1 MTLGSRGGLYTV
13 KHRREPTAS
22 RGHACSRAT
31 GADARRQWRIAADAA
46 AFAQDAARGSARGH
60 AAHRHEA
67 RLRARRVRHVHGADR
82 RQAGAELPP
91 PAGPARGPGDHD
103 DRRHGGR
110 VRSSSPP
117 GRLRGV
123 GRGAVRLLHARHP
136 AVRKIAARG
145 KSAPD
150 APGDPRGVGG
160 QPVPVH
166 RLHQNP
172 GGGRA
177 RGRPVAM
184 KLVGRPLPKV
194 DAATKVTGRAL
205 YADDIVLP
213 RTLHCKILR
222 SPHPHARILSIDTS
236 GARRIP
242 GVVAVITGTDLP
254 IKFGILPVTQDER
267 ALEHEKV
274 RYVGDPIAAVAAL
287 EEEIAA
293 AACDAIA
300 VEYEVLEPV
309 MTIDAAL
316 QKPKDEPIQD
326 YGGPNNVHKFVALE
340 FGDVDAGFGRAEVIR
355 EDVFFFQ
362 GNTHLPMEQH
372 SAIATY
378 VDGKVTLWSSTQ
390 VVHYVHRALS
400 KVLELPMH
408 RIRVIGAAHGGGFGG
423 KTDPF
428 AHEIIVCKLAML
440 TGRPVKCTLTREEVF
455 YAHRG
460 RHPVLMWVR
469 SGVTRDGR
477 ITAMHF
483 RSALDGGAYGSYG
496 VASTFYTGALQTV
509 TYDIPA
515 YRFEGCRVFTNKP
528 PCGPKRGHGTPQPRF
543 ALELHL
549 EKIALDI
556 GLDPVELKQRNFVKP
571 NTRTVNW
578 LRVTSCGL
586 DECTERVIKA
596 SRFHD
601 RKTRVGRGM
610 GFAIS
615 SYLSGAGTA
624 IYWNDMPHS
633 EVQIKVDRGGVTA
646 YCGAMDIGQGSDS
659 VLATIIAEELGLQPS
674 DIRLV
679 TADTDT
685 TPIDLGSY
693 SSRVTFMAGN
703 AALEA
708 ARKMRALLVEAVA
721 AKTGAEASAID
732 VSEAR
737 VGDCSFEE
745 ASVLAEA
752 RFGTLTTAGS
762 YTPPKIAGPYKG
774 SGVGPSPAYSYSAC
788 VVDLDADARTGLIH
802 VNKIWIAHDVGRAI
816 NPLLVEGQVEG
827 SVYMGLGEALME
839 EQVFRK
845 GLHKWPSM
853 LEYKSPTFLDMP
865 EVKTFIVET
874 DDPEGPYGAKEAGQ
888 GPLLPVPPAVSAA
901 VFDALGVWIDEVPVT
916 PEKVIEA
923 LRRKEKGEPPRY
935 GPPRF
940 PSS

>member
-1 MTLGSRGGLYTV
+1 MT
-13 KHRREPTAS
+13 
-22 RGHACSRAT
+22 
-31 GADARRQWRIAADAA
+31 
-46 AFAQDAARGSARGH
+46 
-60 AAHRHEA
+60 
-67 RLRARRVRHVHGADR
+67 
-82 RQAGAELPP
+82 ELN
-91 PAGPARGPGDHD
+91 
-103 DRRHGGR
+103 
-110 VRSSSPP
+110 V
-117 GRLRGV
+117 V
-123 GRGAVRLLHARHP
+123 GKR
-136 AVRKIAARG
+136 
-145 KSAPD
+145 
-150 APGDPRGVGG
+150 
-160 QPVPVH
+160 
-166 RLHQNP
+166 
-172 GGGRA
+172 
-177 RGRPVAM
+177 
-184 KLVGRPLPKV
+184 LPKV
-194 DAATKVTGRAL
+194 DGAMRVTGQAV
-205 YADDIVLP
+205 YADDMLP
-213 RTLHCKILR
+213 GRTLHCRILR
-222 SPHPHARILSIDTS
+222 SPHPHARIKSIDTS
-236 GARRIP
+236 AARRIP
-242 GVVAVITGTDLP
+242 GVHAVITGEDLP
-254 IKFGILPVTQDER
+254 VKFGILPVTQDER

-274 RYVGDPIAAVAAL
+274 RYVGDPIAAVAAT

-293 AACDAIA
+293 AACDAID

-309 MTIDAAL
+309 MSIDAAL
-316 QKPKDEPIQD
+316 ASPKDERIQE
-326 YGGPNNVHKFVALE
+326 YGGPNNIHKLVALE
-340 FGDVDAGFGRAEVIR
+340 FGDVDAGFAKADHIR

-390 VVHYVHRALS
+390 VVHYVHRALA
-400 KVLELPMH
+400 KVLELPMN

-428 AHEIIVCKLAML
+428 AHEIVVAKLAMI

-469 SGVTRDGR
+469 TGVTKDGG

-543 ALELHL
+543 AIELHL
-549 EKIALDI
+549 EKIARDL
-556 GLDPVELKQRNFVKP
+556 GLDPVEMKQRNFVQP

-586 DECTERVIKA
+586 DDCVKNVIHQSGYRNRER
-596 SRFHD
+596 RP
-601 RKTRVGRGM
+601 GRGM

-659 VLATIIAEELGLQPS
+659 VLAAIVAEELGLQPQ
-674 DIRLV
+674 DVRLV

-703 AALEA
+703 AAIEA
-708 ARKMRALLVEAVA
+708 ARKMRTMLVEAAA
-721 AKTGAEASAID
+721 AKMGVDPEG
-732 VSEAR
+732 
-737 VGDCSFEE
+737 VGVAGGRIGDFSFEE
-745 ASVLAEA
+745 ASILAEA
-752 RFGTLTTAGS
+752 RFGTLTSAGS

-788 VVDLDADARTGLIH
+788 VVDLHADARTGLVQI
-802 VNKIWIAHDVGRAI
+802 NKVWIAHDVGRAI

-839 EQVFRK
+839 EQTFRK

-865 EVKTFIVET
+865 EVETFIVET
-874 DDPEGPYGAKEAGQ
+874 NDPEGPYGAKEAGQ
-888 GPLLPVPPAVSAA
+888 GPLLPVIPAVSAA
-901 VFDALGVWIDEVPVT
+901 VFDALGIWIDEVPVT
-916 PEKVIEA
+916 PEKIVEA
-923 LRRKEKGEPPRY
+923 LRRKDKGEAPRY

-940 PSS
+940 PDIPFPPYIKVEPPPKDLNVAAPAAI

>member
-1 MTLGSRGGLYTV
+1 VTDRPLPAFSVIGKPLP
-13 KHRREPTAS
+13 K
-22 RGHACSRAT
+22 
-31 GADARRQWRIAADAA
+31 ADAA
-46 AFAQDAARGSARGH
+46 S
-60 AAHRHEA
+60 
-67 RLRARRVRHVHGADR
+67 
-82 RQAGAELPP
+82 
-91 PAGPARGPGDHD
+91 
-103 DRRHGGR
+103 
-110 VRSSSPP
+110 
-117 GRLRGV
+117 
-123 GRGAVRLLHARHP
+123 
-136 AVRKIAARG
+136 
-145 KSAPD
+145 
-150 APGDPRGVGG
+150 
-160 QPVPVH
+160 
-166 RLHQNP
+166 
-172 GGGRA
+172 
-177 RGRPVAM
+177 
-184 KLVGRPLPKV
+184 
-194 DAATKVTGRAL
+194 KVTGRAV
-205 YADDIVLP
+205 YADDMLLP
-213 RTLHCKILR
+213 RTLHCRILR
-222 SPHPHARILSIDTS
+222 SPHPHARVVSIDTS
-236 GARRIP
+236 AARRMP
-242 GVVAVITGTDLP
+242 GVLAVITGADLP

-274 RYVGDPIAAVAAL
+274 RYVGDPIAAVAAT

-293 AACDAIA
+293 AACDAIS
-300 VEYEVLEPV
+300 VEYEVFDPV
-309 MTIDAAL
+309 MSIEEAL
-316 QKPKDEPIQD
+316 VTPKDEPIQD
-326 YGGPNNVHKFVALE
+326 YGGPNNIHKLVALE
-340 FGDVDAGFGRAEVIR
+340 FGDVDAGFEKAAHIR

-372 SAIATY
+372 SAIATFI
-378 VDGKVTLWSSTQ
+378 DGKVTLWSSTQ

-400 KVLELPMH
+400 KVLELPMN

-469 SGVTRDGR
+469 TGVTRDGH

-483 RSALDGGAYGSYG
+483 RTALDGGAYGSYG

-549 EKIALDI
+549 EKIAHDLGI
-556 GLDPVELKQRNFVKP
+556 DPVDLKQRNFVKP
-571 NTRTVNW
+571 MTRTVNW

-586 DECTERVIKA
+586 DECTERVMNA
-596 SRFHD
+596 SGYKRRERRAGH
-601 RKTRVGRGM
+601 GM

-659 VLATIIAEELGLQPS
+659 VLAAIVAEELGLQPA

-703 AALEA
+703 AAIEA

-721 AKTGAEASAID
+721 AKLGCDIADVEVGGGRIGEFNFEQASI
-732 VSEAR
+732 
-737 VGDCSFEE
+737 
-745 ASVLAEA
+745 LAEA
-752 RFGTLTTAGS
+752 RFGTLTSAGS

-788 VVDLDADARTGLIH
+788 VVDVDADARTGLVHI
-802 VNKIWIAHDVGRAI
+802 NKVWIAHDVGRAI

-827 SVYMGLGEALME
+827 SVYMGIGEALME
-839 EQVFRK
+839 EQAFRK

-853 LEYKSPTFLDMP
+853 LEYKSPTFLDTP
-865 EVKTFIVET
+865 EIETFLVET
-874 DDPEGPYGAKEAGQ
+874 VDPEGPYGAKEAGQ
-888 GPLLPVPPAVSAA
+888 GPLLPVPPAICAA
-901 VFDALGVWIDEVPVT
+901 VHDALGVWIDEVPVT
-916 PEKVIEA
+916 PEKIVEA
-923 LRRKEKGEPPRY
+923 LRRKEKGEPARY
-935 GPPRF
+935 GPARF
-940 PSS
+940 PTIAYPSLIKVEPPNKELDRAAPAAI

>member
-1 MTLGSRGGLYTV
+1 VTEQKNGFSV
-13 KHRREPTAS
+13 
-22 RGHACSRAT
+22 
-31 GADARRQWRIAADAA
+31 I
-46 AFAQDAARGSARGH
+46 
-60 AAHRHEA
+60 
-67 RLRARRVRHVHGADR
+67 
-82 RQAGAELPP
+82 
-91 PAGPARGPGDHD
+91 
-103 DRRHGGR
+103 
-110 VRSSSPP
+110 
-117 GRLRGV
+117 
-123 GRGAVRLLHARHP
+123 
-136 AVRKIAARG
+136 G
-145 KSAPD
+145 K
-150 APGDPRGVGG
+150 
-160 QPVPVH
+160 
-166 RLHQNP
+166 
-172 GGGRA
+172 
-177 RGRPVAM
+177 
-184 KLVGRPLPKV
+184 PLPKP
-194 DAATKVTGRAL
+194 DAVSKVTGRAM
-205 YADDIVLP
+205 YADDMLPP
-213 RTLHCKILR
+213 RTLHCRILR

-236 GARRIP
+236 AARRIR
-242 GVVAVITGTDLP
+242 GVQAVITGADLP

-274 RYVGDPIAAVAAL
+274 RYVGDPIAAVAAV

-309 MTIDAAL
+309 MSIDEAL
-316 QKPKDEPIQD
+316 AETKDERIQD
-326 YGGPNNVHKFVALE
+326 YGGPNNIHKLVALE
-340 FGDVDAGFGRAEVIR
+340 FGDVEGGFARAEHTR

-372 SAIATY
+372 SAVATF
-378 VDGKVTLWSSTQ
+378 VDGRVTIWSSTQ

-400 KVLELPMH
+400 KVLELPMN

-460 RHPVLMWVR
+460 RHPVLMWVKT
-469 SGVTRDGR
+469 GVTKDGR

-549 EKIALDI
+549 EKIAHDI
-556 GLDPVELKQRNFVKP
+556 GLDPVDLKQRNFVKP
-571 NTRTVNW
+571 MTRTVNW

-586 DECTERVIKA
+586 DECTERVLNA
-596 SRFHD
+596 SGFRH
-601 RKTRVGRGM
+601 RARQSGHGM

-659 VLATIIAEELGLQPS
+659 VLAAIVAEELGIQAG

-703 AALEA
+703 AAIEA
-708 ARKMRALLVEAVA
+708 ARKMRGMLAQAVA
-721 AKTGAEASAID
+721 AKQGCAAETVVVGAG
-732 VSEAR
+732 R
-737 VGDCSFEE
+737 VGDFSFEE
-745 ASVLAEA
+745 ASTFAEA
-752 RFGTLTTAGS
+752 LFGTLTSSGS
-762 YTPPKIAGPYKG
+762 YKPPKIAGPYKG

-788 VVDLDADARTGLIH
+788 VVDLDADARTGL
-802 VNKIWIAHDVGRAI
+802 VQVKKIWIAHDVGRAI

-839 EQVFRK
+839 EQVFRN
-845 GLHKWPSM
+845 GVHKWPSM
-853 LEYKSPTFLDMP
+853 LEYKSLTFLDMP
-865 EVKTFIVET
+865 EVETFIVET
-874 DDPEGPYGAKEAGQ
+874 IDPEGPYGAKEAGQ
-888 GPLLPVPPAVSAA
+888 GPLLPVIPAVSSA
-901 VFDALGVWIDEVPVT
+901 VHDALGVWIDEIPVT
-916 PEKVIEA
+916 PEKIIEA
-923 LRRKEKGEPPRY
+923 LRRKEKGEPARF
-935 GPPRF
+935 GPSKFPTIPYPACIKVEPPPKDAA
-940 PSS
+940 PSSI

>member
-1 MTLGSRGGLYTV
+1 VNKNNSFSV
-13 KHRREPTAS
+13 
-22 RGHACSRAT
+22 
-31 GADARRQWRIAADAA
+31 I
-46 AFAQDAARGSARGH
+46 
-60 AAHRHEA
+60 
-67 RLRARRVRHVHGADR
+67 
-82 RQAGAELPP
+82 
-91 PAGPARGPGDHD
+91 
-103 DRRHGGR
+103 
-110 VRSSSPP
+110 
-117 GRLRGV
+117 
-123 GRGAVRLLHARHP
+123 
-136 AVRKIAARG
+136 G
-145 KSAPD
+145 K
-150 APGDPRGVGG
+150 
-160 QPVPVH
+160 
-166 RLHQNP
+166 
-172 GGGRA
+172 
-177 RGRPVAM
+177 
-184 KLVGRPLPKV
+184 PLPKV
-194 DAATKVTGRAL
+194 DAVSRVTGQAI
-205 YADDIVLP
+205 YADDILLP
-213 RTLHCKILR
+213 RTLHCRILR
-222 SPHPHARILSIDTS
+222 SPHPHARIISIDTS
-236 GARRIP
+236 AAKRMP
-242 GVVAVITGTDLP
+242 GVHAVITGADLP
-254 IKFGILPVTQDER
+254 VKFGILPVTQDER

-274 RYVGDPIAAVAAL
+274 RYVGDPIAAVAAT
-287 EEEIAA
+287 EEEVAA
-293 AACDAIA
+293 GACDAIS
-300 VEYEVLEPV
+300 VEYEVLDPV
-309 MTIDAAL
+309 MSIDAAL
-316 QKPKDEPIQD
+316 AGPKDERIQD
-326 YGGPNNVHKFVALE
+326 YGGPNNIHKLVALE
-340 FGDVDAGFGRAEVIR
+340 FGEVDGGFGRADHVR

-372 SAIATY
+372 SAVATY

-390 VVHYVHRALS
+390 VVHYVHRALA
-400 KVLELPMH
+400 KVLELPMN

-428 AHEIIVCKLAML
+428 AHEIVVAKLAMI

-469 SGVTRDGR
+469 TGVTRDGR

-483 RSALDGGAYGSYG
+483 KTALDGGAYGSYG

-543 ALELHL
+543 AIELHL
-549 EKIALDI
+549 EKIAHDL
-556 GLDPVELKQRNFVKP
+556 GLDPVEMKRRNFVKP
-571 NTRTVNW
+571 MTRTVNW

-586 DECTERVIKA
+586 EECTARVMQA
-596 SRFHD
+596 SRYAERD
-601 RKTRVGRGM
+601 RRPGRGM

-659 VLATIIAEELGLQPS
+659 VLAAVVAEELGLQPK
-674 DIRLV
+674 DVRLV

-721 AKTGAEASAID
+721 AKMAVATDSVVVAGGRI
-732 VSEAR
+732 
-737 VGDCSFEE
+737 GDFTFEDG
-745 ASVLAEA
+745 SILAEA

-788 VVDLDADARTGLIH
+788 VVDLDADARTGLLHI
-802 VNKIWIAHDVGRAI
+802 NKVWIAHDVGRAI

-839 EQVFRK
+839 EQAFRK

-865 EVKTFIVET
+865 DVETFIVET
-874 DDPEGPYGAKEAGQ
+874 VDPEGPYGAKEAGQ
-888 GPLLPVPPAVSAA
+888 GPLLPVIPAVSAA

-916 PEKVIEA
+916 PEKIVEA
-923 LRRKEKGEPPRY
+923 LRRKEKGEPARY
-935 GPPRF
+935 GPPGF
-940 PSS
+940 PDIPYPPTIKVEPPPKEFDLAAPASI

>member
-1 MTLGSRGGLYTV
+1 M
-13 KHRREPTAS
+13 
-22 RGHACSRAT
+22 
-31 GADARRQWRIAADAA
+31 RI
-46 AFAQDAARGSARGH
+46 
-60 AAHRHEA
+60 
-67 RLRARRVRHVHGADR
+67 
-82 RQAGAELPP
+82 
-91 PAGPARGPGDHD
+91 
-103 DRRHGGR
+103 
-110 VRSSSPP
+110 
-117 GRLRGV
+117 V
-123 GRGAVRLLHARHP
+123 G
-136 AVRKIAARG
+136 
-145 KSAPD
+145 
-150 APGDPRGVGG
+150 
-160 QPVPVH
+160 Q
-166 RLHQNP
+166 
-172 GGGRA
+172 
-177 RGRPVAM
+177 
-184 KLVGRPLPKV
+184 PLPKV
-194 DAATKVTGRAL
+194 DAATKVTGRAV
-205 YADDIVLP
+205 YADDMLP
-213 RTLHCKILR
+213 ARTAHCKILR
-222 SPHPHARILSIDTS
+222 SPHPHARILAVDTS
-236 GARRIP
+236 AARRIP
-242 GVVAVITGTDLP
+242 GVLAVITGEDLP

-274 RYVGDPIAAVAAL
+274 RYVGDPIAAVAAT

-293 AACDAIA
+293 AACDAIR
-300 VEYEVLEPV
+300 VEYDVLEPV
-309 MTIDAAL
+309 MSINAAL
-316 QKPKDEPIQD
+316 EPAKDERIQD
-326 YGGPNNVHKFVALE
+326 YGGPNNIHKFVALE
-340 FGDVDAGFGRAEVIR
+340 FGDVDGGFARASHVR

-372 SAIATY
+372 SAVATY
-378 VDGKVTLWSSTQ
+378 VDRKVTLWSSTQ
-390 VVHYVHRALS
+390 VVHYVHRALA

-428 AHEIIVCKLAML
+428 AHEIIVAKLAMI

-469 SGVTRDGR
+469 TGVTDDGR

-543 ALELHL
+543 AIELHL
-549 EKIALDI
+549 EKIAHDL
-556 GLDPVELKQRNFVKP
+556 GLDPVELKRRNFVQP
-571 NTRTVNW
+571 FTNTVNW

-586 DECTERVIKA
+586 KECSEKVIAA
-596 SRFHD
+596 SRFRERQRTPGH
-601 RKTRVGRGM
+601 GM

-633 EVQIKVDRGGVTA
+633 EVQIKVDRGGVTVF
-646 YCGAMDIGQGSDS
+646 CGAMDIGQGSDS
-659 VLATIIAEELGLQPS
+659 VLATIVAEELGLQPS

-708 ARKMRALLVEAVA
+708 ARKMRAMLVEAV
-721 AKTGAEASAID
+721 EAGGHSYED
-732 VSEAR
+732 VT
-737 VGDCSFEE
+737 FEQ

-752 RFGTLTTAGS
+752 RFGALTSAGS
-762 YTPPKIAGPYKG
+762 YTPPKLSGPYKG

-788 VVDLDADARTGLIH
+788 VVDLDADPRTGLIR
-802 VNKIWIAHDVGRAI
+802 VNKVWIAHDVGRAI

-839 EQVFRK
+839 EQTFRK

-865 EVKTFIVET
+865 EVETFIVET
-874 DDPEGPYGAKEAGQ
+874 VDPEGPYGAKEAGQ
-888 GPLLPVPPAVSAA
+888 GPLLPVPPAVCSA
-901 VFDALGVWIDEVPVT
+901 VYDALGVWIDEIPVT
-916 PEKVIEA
+916 PEKVLEA
-923 LRRKEKGEPPRY
+923 LRRKEKGELPRY
-935 GPPRF
+935 GPPVF
-940 PSS
+940 PAIPYPPAIKVQPPPKNAATPAP

>member
-1 MTLGSRGGLYTV
+1 MKV
-13 KHRREPTAS
+13 
-22 RGHACSRAT
+22 
-31 GADARRQWRIAADAA
+31 
-46 AFAQDAARGSARGH
+46 
-60 AAHRHEA
+60 
-67 RLRARRVRHVHGADR
+67 
-82 RQAGAELPP
+82 
-91 PAGPARGPGDHD
+91 
-103 DRRHGGR
+103 
-110 VRSSSPP
+110 
-117 GRLRGV
+117 V
-123 GRGAVRLLHARHP
+123 G
-136 AVRKIAARG
+136 K
-145 KSAPD
+145 
-150 APGDPRGVGG
+150 
-160 QPVPVH
+160 
-166 RLHQNP
+166 
-172 GGGRA
+172 
-177 RGRPVAM
+177 
-184 KLVGRPLPKV
+184 PLAKV
-194 DAATKVTGRAL
+194 DAAAKVTGRAI
-205 YADDIVLP
+205 YADDMLP
-213 RTLHCKILR
+213 ARTLHCRILR
-222 SPHPHARILSIDTS
+222 SPHPHARIVSIDTS
-236 GARRIP
+236 AARRIP
-242 GVVAVITGTDLP
+242 GVVAVITGSDLP
-254 IKFGILPVTQDER
+254 VKFGILPVTQDER

-274 RYVGDPIAAVAAL
+274 RYVGDPIAAVAAT

-309 MTIDAAL
+309 MSIEAAL
-316 QKPKDEPIQD
+316 AIPKDERIQD
-326 YGGPNNVHKFVALE
+326 YGGPNNIHKFVSLE
-340 FGDVDAGFGRAEVIR
+340 FGDVDGGFARADNVR

-372 SAIATY
+372 SAVATY
-378 VDGKVTLWSSTQ
+378 IDGRVTLWSSTQ
-390 VVHYVHRALS
+390 VVHYVHRALA
-400 KVLELPMH
+400 KVLELPMN

-428 AHEIIVCKLAML
+428 AHEIIVAKLAML

-460 RHPVLMWVR
+460 RHPVLMWIKT
-469 SGVTRDGR
+469 GVTADGR
-477 ITAMHF
+477 ISAMHF

-549 EKIALDI
+549 EKLAHDL
-556 GLDPVELKQRNFVKP
+556 GLDPVELKRRNFVKP

-586 DECTERVIKA
+586 EECTDRVIKA
-596 SRFHD
+596 SAFHQRKRFF
-601 RKTRVGRGM
+601 GRGM

-646 YCGAMDIGQGSDS
+646 FCGAMDIGQGSDS
-659 VLATIIAEELGLQPS
+659 VLATIVAEELGLQPA

-708 ARKMRALLVEAVA
+708 ARKMRALLVDAVA

-865 EVKTFIVET
+865 EVETFIVET
-874 DDPEGPYGAKEAGQ
+874 NDPEGPYGAKEAGQ
-888 GPLLPVPPAVSAA
+888 GPLLPVPPALCSA
-901 VFDALGVWIDEVPVT
+901 VYDALGVWIDEIPVS
-916 PEKVIEA
+916 PEKVTEA

-940 PSS
+940 PSIPYPEAIKVQPPPKDFDAAAATI

>member
-1 MTLGSRGGLYTV
+1 MTANGFSV
-13 KHRREPTAS
+13 
-22 RGHACSRAT
+22 
-31 GADARRQWRIAADAA
+31 I
-46 AFAQDAARGSARGH
+46 
-60 AAHRHEA
+60 
-67 RLRARRVRHVHGADR
+67 
-82 RQAGAELPP
+82 
-91 PAGPARGPGDHD
+91 
-103 DRRHGGR
+103 
-110 VRSSSPP
+110 
-117 GRLRGV
+117 
-123 GRGAVRLLHARHP
+123 
-136 AVRKIAARG
+136 G
-145 KSAPD
+145 K
-150 APGDPRGVGG
+150 
-160 QPVPVH
+160 
-166 RLHQNP
+166 
-172 GGGRA
+172 
-177 RGRPVAM
+177 
-184 KLVGRPLPKV
+184 PLPKP
-194 DAATKVTGRAL
+194 DAVSKVTGRAI
-205 YADDIVLP
+205 YADDMLP
-213 RTLHCKILR
+213 ARTLHCRILR

-236 GARRIP
+236 AARRMP
-242 GVVAVITGTDLP
+242 GVQAVITGADLP

-274 RYVGDPIAAVAAL
+274 RYVGDPIAAVAAID
-287 EEEIAA
+287 EEIAA
-293 AACDAIA
+293 AACDAIS

-309 MTIDAAL
+309 MSIDEAL
-316 QKPKDEPIQD
+316 AEPKDERIQD
-326 YGGPNNVHKFVALE
+326 YGGPNNIHKLVALE
-340 FGDVDAGFGRAEVIR
+340 FGDVDEGFARAEHIR

-372 SAIATY
+372 SAIATF
-378 VDGKVTLWSSTQ
+378 VDGRVTLWSSTQ

-400 KVLELPMH
+400 KVLELPMN
-408 RIRVIGAAHGGGFGG
+408 RIRVVGAAHGGGFGG

-469 SGVTRDGR
+469 TGVTKDGR

-483 RSALDGGAYGSYG
+483 RTALDGGAYGSYG

-549 EKIALDI
+549 EKIAHDI
-556 GLDPVELKQRNFVKP
+556 GIDSVDLKQRNFVKP
-571 NTRTVNW
+571 MTRTVNW

-586 DECTERVIKA
+586 EKCTEQVMTA
-596 SRFHD
+596 SGYRN
-601 RKTRVGRGM
+601 RKKQRGRGM

-615 SYLSGAGTA
+615 SYMSGAGTA

-659 VLATIIAEELGLQPS
+659 VLAAVVAEELGIQAA
-674 DIRLV
+674 DVRLV

-693 SSRVTFMAGN
+693 SSRVTFMVGN
-703 AALEA
+703 AAIQA
-708 ARKMRALLVEAVA
+708 ARKMREKLVEAVA
-721 AKTGAEASAID
+721 AKMGCAADAVAVGEG
-732 VSEAR
+732 R
-737 VGDCSFEE
+737 VGDFSFED
-745 ASVLAEA
+745 ASILAEA
-752 RFGTLTTAGS
+752 RFGTLTSAGS

-774 SGVGPSPAYSYSAC
+774 SGVGPSPAYSYTAC
-788 VVDLDADARTGLIH
+788 AVDLDADPRSGIVH
-802 VNKIWIAHDVGRAI
+802 VNKVWIAHDVGRAI

-839 EQVFRK
+839 EQAFRK

-865 EVKTFIVET
+865 EVETFIVET
-874 DDPEGPYGAKEAGQ
+874 IDPEGPYGAKEAGQ
-888 GPLLPVPPAVSAA
+888 GPLLPVIPAVSSA

-916 PEKVIEA
+916 PEKIVEA
-923 LRRKEKGEPPRY
+923 LRRKEKGEPPRF
-935 GPPRF
+935 GPVRF
-940 PSS
+940 PAIPYPACIKVEPPPKTLEVGSASAASI

>member
-1 MTLGSRGGLYTV
+1 MKV
-13 KHRREPTAS
+13 
-22 RGHACSRAT
+22 
-31 GADARRQWRIAADAA
+31 
-46 AFAQDAARGSARGH
+46 
-60 AAHRHEA
+60 
-67 RLRARRVRHVHGADR
+67 
-82 RQAGAELPP
+82 
-91 PAGPARGPGDHD
+91 
-103 DRRHGGR
+103 
-110 VRSSSPP
+110 
-117 GRLRGV
+117 V
-123 GRGAVRLLHARHP
+123 G
-136 AVRKIAARG
+136 K
-145 KSAPD
+145 
-150 APGDPRGVGG
+150 
-160 QPVPVH
+160 
-166 RLHQNP
+166 
-172 GGGRA
+172 
-177 RGRPVAM
+177 
-184 KLVGRPLPKV
+184 PLPKV
-194 DAATKVTGRAL
+194 DAVSKVTGRAV
-205 YADDIVLP
+205 YADDMLPP
-213 RTLHCKILR
+213 RTLHCRILR
-222 SPHPHARILSIDTS
+222 SPHPHARIVSIDTS
-236 GARRIP
+236 AARRIP
-242 GVVAVITGTDLP
+242 GVLAVITGADLP

-274 RYVGDPIAAVAAL
+274 RYVGDPIAAVAAT

-293 AACDAIA
+293 AACDAIS

-309 MTIDAAL
+309 MSIDAAL
-316 QKPKDEPIQD
+316 QPAKDERIQD
-326 YGGPNNVHKFVALE
+326 YGGPNNIHKLVALE
-340 FGDVDAGFGRAEVIR
+340 FGDVDAGFRRAKTTR

-372 SAIATY
+372 SAVATY

-390 VVHYVHRALS
+390 VVHYVHRALA
-400 KVLELPMH
+400 KVLELPMN

-428 AHEIIVCKLAML
+428 AHEIIVSKLAML

-469 SGVTRDGR
+469 TGVDGEGR

-549 EKIALDI
+549 EKIAQDI
-556 GLDPVELKQRNFVKP
+556 GIDPVELKRRNFVRP

-578 LRVTSCGL
+578 LRITSCGL
-586 DECTERVIKA
+586 DECTRKVIEA

-601 RKTRVGRGM
+601 RKRRPGHGM
-610 GFAIS
+610 GFAVS
-615 SYLSGAGTA
+615 TYLSGAGTA

-633 EVQIKVDRGGVTA
+633 EVQLKVDRGGVTA
-646 YCGAMDIGQGSDS
+646 FCGAMDIGQGSDS
-659 VLATIIAEELGLQPS
+659 VLATIVAEELGLQPS
-674 DIRLV
+674 DVRLV

-708 ARKMRALLVEAVA
+708 ARKMRALLAEAVEAGGR
-721 AKTGAEASAID
+721 KYED
-732 VSEAR
+732 VT
-737 VGDCSFEE
+737 FEE
-745 ASVLAEA
+745 AAVLAET
-752 RFGTLTTAGS
+752 RFGTLTSAGS
-762 YTPPKIAGPYKG
+762 YTPPRIAGPYKG

-788 VVDLDADARTGLIH
+788 VVDLDAEARTGLIT
-802 VNKIWIAHDVGRAI
+802 VNRIWIAHDVGRAI

-839 EQVFRK
+839 EQTFRK

-865 EVKTFIVET
+865 EVETFIVET
-874 DDPEGPYGAKEAGQ
+874 VDPEGPYGAKEAGQ
-888 GPLLPVPPAVSAA
+888 GPLLPVPPAVCSA
-901 VFDALGVWIDEVPVT
+901 VHDALGVWIDEIPVT
-916 PEKVIEA
+916 PEKLIEA
-923 LRRKEKGEPPRY
+923 LRRKEKGEPARY

-940 PSS
+940 PAIPYPTAIKVEPPPNNLDGRPAHQEGTC

>member
-1 MTLGSRGGLYTV
+1 M
-13 KHRREPTAS
+13 
-22 RGHACSRAT
+22 
-31 GADARRQWRIAADAA
+31 
-46 AFAQDAARGSARGH
+46 
-60 AAHRHEA
+60 
-67 RLRARRVRHVHGADR
+67 RV
-82 RQAGAELPP
+82 
-91 PAGPARGPGDHD
+91 
-103 DRRHGGR
+103 
-110 VRSSSPP
+110 
-117 GRLRGV
+117 
-123 GRGAVRLLHARHP
+123 
-136 AVRKIAARG
+136 IG
-145 KSAPD
+145 K
-150 APGDPRGVGG
+150 
-160 QPVPVH
+160 
-166 RLHQNP
+166 
-172 GGGRA
+172 
-177 RGRPVAM
+177 
-184 KLVGRPLPKV
+184 PLPKV
-194 DAATKVTGRAL
+194 DAAAKVTGRAL
-205 YADDIVLP
+205 YADDIALP

-236 GARRIP
+236 AAKRMP
-242 GVVAVITGTDLP
+242 GLLSVITGLDLP
-254 IKFGILPVTQDER
+254 VKFGILPVTQDER

-274 RYVGDPIAAVAAL
+274 RYVGDPIAAVAAT

-300 VEYEVLEPV
+300 VEYEVLEPI
-309 MTIDAAL
+309 MSIEAAL
-316 QKPKDEPIQD
+316 QTPKDERIQE
-326 YGGPNNVHKFVALE
+326 YGGPNNVHKLVALE
-340 FGDVDAGFGRAEVIR
+340 FGDVDGGFARADHIR

-372 SAIATY
+372 SAVATY

-390 VVHYVHRALS
+390 VVHYVHRALA

-469 SGVTRDGR
+469 TGVTKDGR

-549 EKIALDI
+549 EKIAHDI
-556 GLDPVELKQRNFVKP
+556 GLDPVELKRRNFVQP

-586 DECTERVIKA
+586 EECTDRVIDA

-601 RKTRVGRGM
+601 RERRPGHGM

-646 YCGAMDIGQGSDS
+646 YCGAMEIGQGSDS
-659 VLATIIAEELGLQPS
+659 VLATIVAEELGLQPS

-708 ARKMRALLVEAVA
+708 ARKMRALLVEAV
-721 AKTGAEASAID
+721 EASGRGFDD
-732 VSEAR
+732 VT
-737 VGDCSFEE
+737 FEE

-788 VVDLDADARTGLIH
+788 VVDVDADARTGLIR
-802 VNKIWIAHDVGRAI
+802 VNKVWIAHDVGRAI

-839 EQVFRK
+839 EQAFRK

-853 LEYKSPTFLDMP
+853 LEYKSPTFLDMA
-865 EVKTFIVET
+865 EVETFIVET
-874 DDPEGPYGAKEAGQ
+874 IDPEGPYGTNEC
-888 GPLLPVPPAVSAA
+888 V
-901 VFDALGVWIDEVPVT
+901 
-916 PEKVIEA
+916 
-923 LRRKEKGEPPRY
+923 KGT
-935 GPPRF
+935 
-940 PSS
+940 

>member
-1 MTLGSRGGLYTV
+1 MTANNGFSV
-13 KHRREPTAS
+13 
-22 RGHACSRAT
+22 
-31 GADARRQWRIAADAA
+31 I
-46 AFAQDAARGSARGH
+46 
-60 AAHRHEA
+60 
-67 RLRARRVRHVHGADR
+67 
-82 RQAGAELPP
+82 
-91 PAGPARGPGDHD
+91 
-103 DRRHGGR
+103 
-110 VRSSSPP
+110 
-117 GRLRGV
+117 
-123 GRGAVRLLHARHP
+123 
-136 AVRKIAARG
+136 G
-145 KSAPD
+145 KPFPKPD
-150 APGDPRGVGG
+150 AVS
-160 QPVPVH
+160 
-166 RLHQNP
+166 
-172 GGGRA
+172 
-177 RGRPVAM
+177 
-184 KLVGRPLPKV
+184 
-194 DAATKVTGRAL
+194 KVTGRAV
-205 YADDIVLP
+205 YADDMLP
-213 RTLHCKILR
+213 ARTLHCRILR

-236 GARRIP
+236 AARRMP
-242 GVVAVITGTDLP
+242 GVLAVITGADLP

-274 RYVGDPIAAVAAL
+274 RYVGDPIAAVAAVD
-287 EEEIAA
+287 EEIAA
-293 AACDAIA
+293 AACDAIS

-309 MTIDAAL
+309 MSIDEAL
-316 QKPKDEPIQD
+316 AESKDERIQD
-326 YGGPNNVHKFVALE
+326 YGGPNNIHKLVALE
-340 FGDVDAGFGRAEVIR
+340 FGDVDAGFAKADHIR

-372 SAIATY
+372 SAIATF
-378 VDGKVTLWSSTQ
+378 VDGRVTLWSSTQ
-390 VVHYVHRALS
+390 VVHYVHRALA
-400 KVLELPMH
+400 KVLELPMN

-469 SGVTRDGR
+469 TGVKKDGR

-483 RSALDGGAYGSYG
+483 KTALDGGAYGSYG

-549 EKIALDI
+549 EKIAHDI
-556 GLDPVELKQRNFVKP
+556 GIDPVDLKQSNFVKP
-571 NTRTVNW
+571 MTRTVNW

-586 DECTERVIKA
+586 DECTERVMAA
-596 SRFHD
+596 SGYRAR
-601 RKTRVGRGM
+601 RKRPGRGM

-615 SYLSGAGTA
+615 SYMSGAGTA

-659 VLATIIAEELGLQPS
+659 VLAAIVAEELGLQPR
-674 DIRLV
+674 DVRLV

-703 AALEA
+703 AALQA
-708 ARKMRALLVEAVA
+708 ARKMRDMLVEAVA
-721 AKTGAEASAID
+721 AKMGRETDAVTVAAGRI
-732 VSEAR
+732 
-737 VGDCSFEE
+737 GDFTFEE

-752 RFGTLTTAGS
+752 RFGTLTSAGS

-788 VVDLDADARTGLIH
+788 VVDLDADPRTGIVHL
-802 VNKIWIAHDVGRAI
+802 NKVWIAHDVGRAI

-839 EQVFRK
+839 EQAFRK

-853 LEYKSPTFLDMP
+853 LEYKSPTFMDMP
-865 EVKTFIVET
+865 EVETFIVET
-874 DDPEGPYGAKEAGQ
+874 IDPEGPSGAKEAGQ
-888 GPLLPVPPAVSAA
+888 GPLLPVIPAVSSA
-901 VFDALGVWIDEVPVT
+901 VFDALGVWIDEIPVT
-916 PEKVIEA
+916 PEKIVEA
-923 LRRKEKGEPPRY
+923 LRRKEKGES
-935 GPPRF
+935 PRF
-940 PSS
+940 GPVRFPAIPYPTCIKVEPPPKELVDR

>member
-1 MTLGSRGGLYTV
+1 
-13 KHRREPTAS
+13 
-22 RGHACSRAT
+22 
-31 GADARRQWRIAADAA
+31 
-46 AFAQDAARGSARGH
+46 
-60 AAHRHEA
+60 
-67 RLRARRVRHVHGADR
+67 
-82 RQAGAELPP
+82 
-91 PAGPARGPGDHD
+91 
-103 DRRHGGR
+103 
-110 VRSSSPP
+110 
-117 GRLRGV
+117 
-123 GRGAVRLLHARHP
+123 
-136 AVRKIAARG
+136 
-145 KSAPD
+145 
-150 APGDPRGVGG
+150 
-160 QPVPVH
+160 
-166 RLHQNP
+166 
-172 GGGRA
+172 
-177 RGRPVAM
+177 M

-242 GVVAVITGTDLP
+242 GVVAVITGADLP

-267 ALEHEKV
+267 ALEHEKA

-428 AHEIIVCKLAML
+428 AHEIIVCKLAMM

-460 RHPVLMWVR
+460 RHPVLMWIR
-469 SGVTRDGR
+469 TGVTHDGR

-496 VASTFYTGALQTV
+496 VASTFYTGALQPV

-549 EKIALDI
+549 EKIAHDI

-659 VLATIIAEELGLQPS
+659 VLATIIAEELGLQPA

-708 ARKMRALLVEAVA
+708 ARKMRAMLVEAVQ
-721 AKTGAEASAID
+721 ASGRGID
-732 VSEAR
+732 DVT
-737 VGDCSFEE
+737 FEQ

-752 RFGTLTTAGS
+752 RFGTLASAGS

-788 VVDLDADARTGLIH
+788 VVDLDADPRTGLIH
-802 VNKIWIAHDVGRAI
+802 VNKVWIAHDVGRAI

-839 EQVFRK
+839 EQTFRK

-853 LEYKSPTFLDMP
+853 LEYKSPTFLDVP
-865 EVKTFIVET
+865 EIETFIVET
-874 DDPEGPYGAKEAGQ
+874 IDPEGPYGAKEAGQ
-888 GPLLPVPPAVSAA
+888 GPLLPVPPALCSA
-901 VFDALGVWIDEVPVT
+901 VFDALGVWIDEIPVT
-916 PEKVIEA
+916 PEKVLEA
-923 LRRKEKGEPPRY
+923 LRRKEKGEPARY
-935 GPPRF
+935 GPPLF
-940 PSS
+940 PPIPYPPVIKVDPPNGEARAATAAI

>member
-1 MTLGSRGGLYTV
+1 MNDPPHPAASPPTSPRGGEV
-13 KHRREPTAS
+13 S
-22 RGHACSRAT
+22 
-31 GADARRQWRIAADAA
+31 
-46 AFAQDAARGSARGH
+46 
-60 AAHRHEA
+60 
-67 RLRARRVRHVHGADR
+67 LRV
-82 RQAGAELPP
+82 
-91 PAGPARGPGDHD
+91 
-103 DRRHGGR
+103 
-110 VRSSSPP
+110 
-117 GRLRGV
+117 V
-123 GRGAVRLLHARHP
+123 G
-136 AVRKIAARG
+136 K
-145 KSAPD
+145 
-150 APGDPRGVGG
+150 
-160 QPVPVH
+160 
-166 RLHQNP
+166 
-172 GGGRA
+172 
-177 RGRPVAM
+177 
-184 KLVGRPLPKV
+184 PLPKV
-194 DAATKVTGRAL
+194 DAAAKVTGRAV
-205 YADDIVLP
+205 YADDMLLP

-236 GARRIP
+236 AARRIP
-242 GVVAVITGTDLP
+242 GVQAVITGADLP
-254 IKFGILPVTQDER
+254 VKFGILPVTQDER

-274 RYVGDPIAAVAAL
+274 RYVGDPIAAVAAT

-293 AACDAIA
+293 AACDAIVVA
-300 VEYEVLEPV
+300 YEGLEPV
-309 MTIDAAL
+309 MSIEAAL
-316 QKPKDEPIQD
+316 SAPKDERIQD
-326 YGGPNNVHKFVALE
+326 YGGPNNIHKLVALE
-340 FGDVDAGFGRAEVIR
+340 FGDVDGGLARADHIR

-390 VVHYVHRALS
+390 VVHYVHRALA
-400 KVLELPMH
+400 KVLELPMN

-428 AHEIIVCKLAML
+428 AHEIIVSKLAML
-440 TGRPVKCTLTREEVF
+440 TGRPVKCTLSREEVF

-469 SGVTRDGR
+469 TGVTSDGR

-549 EKIALDI
+549 EKIAHDL
-556 GLDPVELKQRNFVKP
+556 GLDPVELKRRNFVKP

-586 DECTERVIKA
+586 VQCTDAVINA

-601 RKTRVGRGM
+601 RGKRPGHGM

-659 VLATIIAEELGLQPS
+659 VLATIVAEELGLQPA
-674 DIRLV
+674 DVRLV

-708 ARKMRALLVEAVA
+708 ARKMRTMLAGAVA
-721 AKTGAEASAID
+721 AKAGGDASE
-732 VSEAR
+732 VEF
-737 VGDCSFEE
+737 GDGRIGGFSFEE
-745 ASVLAEA
+745 ACVLAES
-752 RFGTLTTAGS
+752 RYGTLTSAGS
-762 YTPPKIAGPYKG
+762 YTPPRIAGPYKG

-788 VVDLDADARTGLIH
+788 VVDLDVDTRTGLIH
-802 VNKIWIAHDVGRAI
+802 VNRVWIAHDVGRAI

-839 EQVFRK
+839 EQTFRK

-865 EVKTFIVET
+865 EVETFIVET
-874 DDPEGPYGAKEAGQ
+874 IDAEGPYGAKEAGQ
-888 GPLLPVPPAVSAA
+888 GPLLPVPPAVCSA
-901 VFDALGVWIDEVPVT
+901 VHDAIGVWIDEIPVT

-923 LRRKEKGEPPRY
+923 LRRREKGEPPRY
-935 GPPRF
+935 GPPHF
-940 PSS
+940 PSIPYPPTIKVEPPEKDASTAAI

>member
-1 MTLGSRGGLYTV
+1 MSGSNNFEV
-13 KHRREPTAS
+13 
-22 RGHACSRAT
+22 
-31 GADARRQWRIAADAA
+31 I
-46 AFAQDAARGSARGH
+46 
-60 AAHRHEA
+60 
-67 RLRARRVRHVHGADR
+67 
-82 RQAGAELPP
+82 
-91 PAGPARGPGDHD
+91 
-103 DRRHGGR
+103 
-110 VRSSSPP
+110 
-117 GRLRGV
+117 
-123 GRGAVRLLHARHP
+123 
-136 AVRKIAARG
+136 G
-145 KSAPD
+145 K
-150 APGDPRGVGG
+150 
-160 QPVPVH
+160 
-166 RLHQNP
+166 
-172 GGGRA
+172 
-177 RGRPVAM
+177 
-184 KLVGRPLPKV
+184 PLPGV
-194 DAATKVTGRAL
+194 NAVAKVTGRAV
-205 YADDIVLP
+205 YADDMLLP
-213 RTLHCKILR
+213 RTLHCRILR

-236 GARRIP
+236 AARRMP
-242 GVVAVITGTDLP
+242 GVQAVVTGADLP

-274 RYVGDPIAAVAAL
+274 RYVGDPIAAVAATD
-287 EEEIAA
+287 EEVAA
-293 AACDAIA
+293 AACDAIS
-300 VEYEVLEPV
+300 VEYDVLEPV
-309 MTIDAAL
+309 MSIEDAL
-316 QKPKDEPIQD
+316 VTPKDERIQD
-326 YGGPNNVHKFVALE
+326 YGGPDNIHKLVALE
-340 FGDVDAGFGRAEVIR
+340 FGDVDGGFARADHIR
-355 EDVFFFQ
+355 EDTFFFQ

-372 SAIATY
+372 SAIATF

-400 KVLELPMH
+400 KVLELPMSK
-408 RIRVIGAAHGGGFGG
+408 IRVIGAAHGGGFGG

-428 AHEIIVCKLAML
+428 AHEIIVCKLAMM

-469 SGVTRDGR
+469 TGVTRDGR

-483 RSALDGGAYGSYG
+483 RTALDGGAYGSYG
-496 VASTFYTGALQTV
+496 VASTFYTGALQPV

-543 ALELHL
+543 GLELHL
-549 EKIALDI
+549 EKIARDL
-556 GLDPVELKQRNFVKP
+556 GVDPVDLKRRNFVKP
-571 NTRTVNW
+571 MTRTVNW

-586 DECTERVIKA
+586 EECTDRVMSA
-596 SRFHD
+596 SGYKRRSRQPGH
-601 RKTRVGRGM
+601 GM

-659 VLATIIAEELGLQPS
+659 VLAAIVAEELGLQPA

-703 AALEA
+703 AAIQA
-708 ARKMRALLVEAVA
+708 ARQMRGLLIQAVA
-721 AKTGAEASAID
+721 AKMGRKPPE
-732 VSEAR
+732 VEVGRGR
-737 VGDCSFEE
+737 VGDFSFEE

-752 RFGTLTTAGS
+752 MFGTLTSAGS

-774 SGVGPSPAYSYSAC
+774 SGVGPSPAYSYTAC
-788 VVDLDADARTGLIH
+788 VVDVDADQRSGLVR
-802 VNKIWIAHDVGRAI
+802 VNKVWIAHDVGRAI

-839 EQVFRK
+839 EQTFRK

-865 EVKTFIVET
+865 DVSTFIVET
-874 DDPEGPYGAKEAGQ
+874 VDPEGPYGAKEAGQ
-888 GPLLPVPPAVSAA
+888 GPLLPIAPALCSA
-901 VFDALGVWIDEVPVT
+901 VYDALGVWIDEVPVT
-916 PEKVIEA
+916 PEKVVEA
-923 LRRKEKGEPPRY
+923 LRRKEKGD
-935 GPPRF
+935 PPRF
-940 PSS
+940 GPAKFPIIPYPACIKVDPPSKELDSAATATI

>member
-1 MTLGSRGGLYTV
+1 MTAPNNGFSV
-13 KHRREPTAS
+13 
-22 RGHACSRAT
+22 
-31 GADARRQWRIAADAA
+31 I
-46 AFAQDAARGSARGH
+46 
-60 AAHRHEA
+60 
-67 RLRARRVRHVHGADR
+67 
-82 RQAGAELPP
+82 
-91 PAGPARGPGDHD
+91 
-103 DRRHGGR
+103 
-110 VRSSSPP
+110 
-117 GRLRGV
+117 
-123 GRGAVRLLHARHP
+123 
-136 AVRKIAARG
+136 G
-145 KSAPD
+145 KPLTKPD
-150 APGDPRGVGG
+150 AVS
-160 QPVPVH
+160 
-166 RLHQNP
+166 
-172 GGGRA
+172 
-177 RGRPVAM
+177 
-184 KLVGRPLPKV
+184 
-194 DAATKVTGRAL
+194 KVTGRAI
-205 YADDIVLP
+205 YADDMLPP
-213 RTLHCKILR
+213 RTLHCRILR
-222 SPHPHARILSIDTS
+222 SPHPHARIVSIDTS
-236 GARRIP
+236 AARRMA
-242 GVVAVITGTDLP
+242 GVLEVITGADLP

-274 RYVGDPIAAVAAL
+274 RYVGDPIAAVAAVD
-287 EEEIAA
+287 EEIAA
-293 AACDAIA
+293 AACDAIS

-309 MTIDAAL
+309 MSIDEAL
-316 QKPKDEPIQD
+316 AETKDERIQD
-326 YGGPNNVHKFVALE
+326 YGGPNNIHKLVALE
-340 FGDVDAGFGRAEVIR
+340 FGDLDGGFARADHVR
-355 EDVFFFQ
+355 EDLFFFQ

-372 SAIATY
+372 SAVATF
-378 VDGKVTLWSSTQ
+378 VDGRVTLWSSTQ

-400 KVLELPMH
+400 KVLELPMN

-469 SGVTRDGR
+469 TGVTKDGR

-483 RSALDGGAYGSYG
+483 RTALDGGAYGSYG

-549 EKIALDI
+549 EKIAHDI
-556 GLDPVELKQRNFVKP
+556 GVDPVELKQLNYVKP
-571 NTRTVNW
+571 MTRTVNW

-586 DECTERVIKA
+586 EECTERVLAA
-596 SRFHD
+596 SGYQHREK
-601 RKTRVGRGM
+601 RRGRGM

-615 SYLSGAGTA
+615 AYMSGAGTA

-659 VLATIIAEELGLQPS
+659 VLAAIVAEALGIQAA
-674 DIRLV
+674 DVRLV

-703 AALEA
+703 AALQA
-708 ARKMRALLVEAVA
+708 ARKMRAMLVEAAA
-721 AKTGAEASAID
+721 AKMGNTADSVAVGAG
-732 VSEAR
+732 R
-737 VGDCSFEE
+737 VGDFSFEE
-745 ASVLAEA
+745 ASMLAEA
-752 RFGTLTTAGS
+752 RFGTLTSAGS

-802 VNKIWIAHDVGRAI
+802 VNKVWIAHDVGRAI

-839 EQVFRK
+839 EQAFRK

-853 LEYKSPTFLDMP
+853 LDYKSPTFLDMP
-865 EVKTFIVET
+865 EVETFIVET
-874 DDPEGPYGAKEAGQ
+874 IDPEGPYGAKEAGQ
-888 GPLLPVPPAVSAA
+888 GPLLPVIPAVSSA

-916 PEKVIEA
+916 PEKIVEA
-923 LRRKEKGEPPRY
+923 LRRKEKGEPARF
-935 GPPRF
+935 GPSRF
-940 PSS
+940 PSIPYPACIKVEPPPKELTSASAASI

>member
-1 MTLGSRGGLYTV
+1 MNG
-13 KHRREPTAS
+13 
-22 RGHACSRAT
+22 
-31 GADARRQWRIAADAA
+31 
-46 AFAQDAARGSARGH
+46 F
-60 AAHRHEA
+60 
-67 RLRARRVRHVHGADR
+67 RV
-82 RQAGAELPP
+82 
-91 PAGPARGPGDHD
+91 
-103 DRRHGGR
+103 
-110 VRSSSPP
+110 
-117 GRLRGV
+117 V
-123 GRGAVRLLHARHP
+123 G
-136 AVRKIAARG
+136 K
-145 KSAPD
+145 
-150 APGDPRGVGG
+150 
-160 QPVPVH
+160 
-166 RLHQNP
+166 
-172 GGGRA
+172 
-177 RGRPVAM
+177 
-184 KLVGRPLPKV
+184 PLPKV
-194 DAATKVTGRAL
+194 DAVSKVTGRAV
-205 YADDIVLP
+205 YADDMLP
-213 RTLHCKILR
+213 ARTLHCRILR

-236 GARRIP
+236 AARRIP
-242 GVVAVITGTDLP
+242 GVIAVITGADLP

-267 ALEHEKV
+267 ALEHEKA
-274 RYVGDPIAAVAAL
+274 RYVGDPIAAVAAT

-309 MTIDAAL
+309 MSIEAAL
-316 QKPKDEPIQD
+316 VPSKDERIQD
-326 YGGPNNVHKFVALE
+326 YGGPNNIHKLVALE
-340 FGDVDAGFGRAEVIR
+340 FGDVDGGFARAEKVR

-372 SAIATY
+372 SAVATY
-378 VDGKVTLWSSTQ
+378 VDGRVTLWSSTQ
-390 VVHYVHRALS
+390 VVHYVHRALA

-428 AHEIIVCKLAML
+428 AHEIIVAKLAMV

-455 YAHRG
+455 YTHRG
-460 RHPVLMWVR
+460 RHPVLMWVKT
-469 SGVTRDGR
+469 GVTADGR

-549 EKIALDI
+549 EKIAHDLGI
-556 GLDPVELKQRNFVKP
+556 DPVDLKRRNFVKP

-586 DECTERVIKA
+586 EECTDLVMKA
-596 SRFHD
+596 SQFRD
-601 RKTRVGRGM
+601 RKKREGHGM

-646 YCGAMDIGQGSDS
+646 YCGAMDIGPGSDS
-659 VLATIIAEELGLQPS
+659 VLAAIVAEELGLKPAE
-674 DIRLV
+674 IRLV

-708 ARKMRALLVEAVA
+708 ARKMRALLVEAVEA
-721 AKTGAEASAID
+721 AGRRFDD
-732 VSEAR
+732 VP
-737 VGDCSFEE
+737 FEE

-752 RFGTLTTAGS
+752 RFGTLATAGS

-788 VVDLDADARTGLIH
+788 VVDLDADARTGLVH
-802 VNKIWIAHDVGRAI
+802 VNRVWIAHDVGRAI

-853 LEYKSPTFLDMP
+853 LEYKSPTFLDSP
-865 EVKTFIVET
+865 EIETFIVET
-874 DDPEGPYGAKEAGQ
+874 VDREGPYGAKEAGQ
-888 GPLLPVPPAVSAA
+888 GPLLPVPPAVCAA
-901 VFDALGVWIDEVPVT
+901 VHDALGVWIDEIPVT

-923 LRRKEKGEPPRY
+923 LRRKEKGEPARY
-935 GPPRF
+935 GPARF
-940 PSS
+940 PPIPYPPAIKVEPPPQDLG

>member
-1 MTLGSRGGLYTV
+1 M
-13 KHRREPTAS
+13 
-22 RGHACSRAT
+22 
-31 GADARRQWRIAADAA
+31 
-46 AFAQDAARGSARGH
+46 
-60 AAHRHEA
+60 
-67 RLRARRVRHVHGADR
+67 RV
-82 RQAGAELPP
+82 
-91 PAGPARGPGDHD
+91 
-103 DRRHGGR
+103 
-110 VRSSSPP
+110 
-117 GRLRGV
+117 V
-123 GRGAVRLLHARHP
+123 G
-136 AVRKIAARG
+136 K
-145 KSAPD
+145 
-150 APGDPRGVGG
+150 
-160 QPVPVH
+160 
-166 RLHQNP
+166 
-172 GGGRA
+172 
-177 RGRPVAM
+177 
-184 KLVGRPLPKV
+184 PLPRV
-194 DAATKVTGRAL
+194 DAATRVTGRAI
-205 YADDIVLP
+205 YADDMLP
-213 RTLHCKILR
+213 ARTLHCKILR
-222 SPHPHARILSIDTS
+222 SPHPHARIVSIDTS
-236 GARRIP
+236 AARRIP
-242 GVVAVITGTDLP
+242 GVLAVITGADLP

-267 ALEHEKV
+267 ALEHEKA
-274 RYVGDPIAAVAAL
+274 RYVGDPIVAVAAT

-293 AACDAIA
+293 AACDAVE

-309 MTIDAAL
+309 MSIDAAL
-316 QKPKDEPIQD
+316 ATPKDERIQD
-326 YGGPNNVHKFVALE
+326 YGGPNNIHKLVALE
-340 FGDVDAGFGRAEVIR
+340 FGDVEGGFERADHVR
-355 EDVFFFQ
+355 EDVFFYQ

-390 VVHYVHRALS
+390 VVHYVHRALAR
-400 KVLELPMH
+400 VLELPMH
-408 RIRVIGAAHGGGFGG
+408 RVRVIGAAHGGGFGG

-428 AHEIIVCKLAML
+428 AHEIVVAKLAML

-469 SGVTRDGR
+469 TGVTSDGR

-483 RSALDGGAYGSYG
+483 RTALDGGAYGSYG

-549 EKIALDI
+549 EKIARDLD
-556 GLDPVELKQRNFVKP
+556 LDPVEMKRRNFVKP
-571 NTRTVNW
+571 YTRTVNW

-586 DECTERVIKA
+586 DECAQRVIDA
-596 SRFHD
+596 SGFKMRQ
-601 RKTRVGRGM
+601 RRPGRGM

-659 VLATIIAEELGLQPS
+659 VLATIVAEELGLQPS
-674 DIRLV
+674 DVRLV

-708 ARKMRALLVEAVA
+708 ARKMRGLLDEAVEAA
-721 AKTGAEASAID
+721 GKKYDD
-732 VSEAR
+732 V
-737 VGDCSFEE
+737 SFEE
-745 ASVLAEA
+745 ASVLGEA

-762 YTPPKIAGPYKG
+762 YTPPKLAGPYKG

-788 VVDLDADARTGLIH
+788 VVDLDADPRTGLVN
-802 VNKIWIAHDVGRAI
+802 VNKVWIAHDVGRAI

-865 EVKTFIVET
+865 PVETFIVET
-874 DDPEGPYGAKEAGQ
+874 VDPEGPYGAKEAGQ
-888 GPLLPVPPAVSAA
+888 GPLLPVPPAVCAA
-901 VFDALGVWIDEVPVT
+901 VYDALGVWIDEIPVT
-916 PEKVIEA
+916 PEKIVEA
-923 LRRKEKGEPPRY
+923 LRRKDKGEPPRY
-935 GPPRF
+935 GPQRF
-940 PSS
+940 PAIPFPETIKVNAPPPSL

>member
-1 MTLGSRGGLYTV
+1 MKV
-13 KHRREPTAS
+13 
-22 RGHACSRAT
+22 
-31 GADARRQWRIAADAA
+31 
-46 AFAQDAARGSARGH
+46 
-60 AAHRHEA
+60 
-67 RLRARRVRHVHGADR
+67 
-82 RQAGAELPP
+82 
-91 PAGPARGPGDHD
+91 
-103 DRRHGGR
+103 
-110 VRSSSPP
+110 
-117 GRLRGV
+117 V
-123 GRGAVRLLHARHP
+123 G
-136 AVRKIAARG
+136 K
-145 KSAPD
+145 
-150 APGDPRGVGG
+150 
-160 QPVPVH
+160 
-166 RLHQNP
+166 
-172 GGGRA
+172 
-177 RGRPVAM
+177 
-184 KLVGRPLPKV
+184 PLPKV
-194 DAATKVTGRAL
+194 DAAAKVTGRAV
-205 YADDIVLP
+205 YADDMLPP

-236 GARRIP
+236 AARRIP
-242 GVVAVITGTDLP
+242 GVLAVITGVDLP

-274 RYVGDPIAAVAAL
+274 RYVGDPIAAVAAT

-309 MTIDAAL
+309 MSIDAAL
-316 QKPKDEPIQD
+316 QTPKDERIQD
-326 YGGPNNVHKFVALE
+326 YGGPNNVHKLVALE
-340 FGDVDAGFGRAEVIR
+340 FGDVEGGFARAAHIR

-372 SAIATY
+372 SAVATY
-378 VDGKVTLWSSTQ
+378 IDGRVTLWSSTQ

-400 KVLELPMH
+400 KVLELPMN

-469 SGVTRDGR
+469 SGVTRDGL

-509 TYDIPA
+509 TYAIPA

-543 ALELHL
+543 AIELHL
-549 EKIALDI
+549 EKIAHDL
-556 GLDPVELKQRNFVKP
+556 GLDPVEVKRRNFVQP

-586 DECTERVIKA
+586 EECTDRVIKA
-596 SRFHD
+596 SRFHE
-601 RKTRVGRGM
+601 RTARLGHGM

-659 VLATIIAEELGLQPS
+659 VLATIVAEELGLQPA

-708 ARKMRALLVEAVA
+708 ARKMRAMLVEAV
-721 AKTGAEASAID
+721 EANGRKYED
-732 VSEAR
+732 V
-737 VGDCSFEE
+737 SFEE
-745 ASVLAEA
+745 ASILGEA
-752 RFGTLTTAGS
+752 RFGTLTSAGS
-762 YTPPKIAGPYKG
+762 YTPPKLAGPYKG

-839 EQVFRK
+839 EQAFRK

-865 EVKTFIVET
+865 DVETFIVET
-874 DDPEGPYGAKEAGQ
+874 IDPEGPYGAKEAGQ
-888 GPLLPVPPAVSAA
+888 GPLLPVPPAVCSA
-901 VFDALGVWIDEVPVT
+901 VHDALGVWIDEIPVT
-916 PEKVIEA
+916 PEKVVEA
-923 LRRKEKGEPPRY
+923 MRRKEKGEPARY
-935 GPPRF
+935 GPLRF
-940 PSS
+940 PSIPYPPTIKVEPPPKNAATAAV

>member
-1 MTLGSRGGLYTV
+1 MRQ
-13 KHRREPTAS
+13 REMSERP
-22 RGHACSRAT
+22 H
-31 GADARRQWRIAADAA
+31 
-46 AFAQDAARGSARGH
+46 
-60 AAHRHEA
+60 
-67 RLRARRVRHVHGADR
+67 
-82 RQAGAELPP
+82 P
-91 PAGPARGPGDHD
+91 PAGGEVNGF
-103 DRRHGGR
+103 R
-110 VRSSSPP
+110 V
-117 GRLRGV
+117 V
-123 GRGAVRLLHARHP
+123 G
-136 AVRKIAARG
+136 K
-145 KSAPD
+145 
-150 APGDPRGVGG
+150 
-160 QPVPVH
+160 
-166 RLHQNP
+166 
-172 GGGRA
+172 
-177 RGRPVAM
+177 
-184 KLVGRPLPKV
+184 PLPKV
-194 DAATKVTGRAL
+194 DAVSKVTGRAV
-205 YADDIVLP
+205 YADDMLP
-213 RTLHCKILR
+213 ARTLHCRILR

-236 GARRIP
+236 AARRIP
-242 GVVAVITGTDLP
+242 GVIAVITGADLP

-267 ALEHEKV
+267 ALEHEKA
-274 RYVGDPIAAVAAL
+274 RYVGDPIAAVAAT

-309 MTIDAAL
+309 MSIEAAL
-316 QKPKDEPIQD
+316 VPSKDERIQD
-326 YGGPNNVHKFVALE
+326 YGGPNNIHKLVALE
-340 FGDVDAGFGRAEVIR
+340 FGDVDGGFARAEKVR

-372 SAIATY
+372 SAVATY
-378 VDGKVTLWSSTQ
+378 VDGRVTLWSSTQ
-390 VVHYVHRALS
+390 VVHYVHRALA

-428 AHEIIVCKLAML
+428 AHEIIVAKLAMV

-455 YAHRG
+455 YTHRG
-460 RHPVLMWVR
+460 RHPVLMWVKT
-469 SGVTRDGR
+469 GVTADGR

-549 EKIALDI
+549 EKIAHDLGI
-556 GLDPVELKQRNFVKP
+556 DPVDLKRRNFVKP

-586 DECTERVIKA
+586 EECTDLVMKA
-596 SRFHD
+596 SRFRD
-601 RKTRVGRGM
+601 RKKREGHGM

-659 VLATIIAEELGLQPS
+659 VLAAIVAEELGLKPAE
-674 DIRLV
+674 IRLV

-708 ARKMRALLVEAVA
+708 ARKMRALLVEAVEA
-721 AKTGAEASAID
+721 AGRRFDD
-732 VSEAR
+732 VP
-737 VGDCSFEE
+737 FEE

-752 RFGTLTTAGS
+752 RFGTLATAGS

-788 VVDLDADARTGLIH
+788 VVDLDADARTGLVH
-802 VNKIWIAHDVGRAI
+802 VNRVWIAHDVGRAI

-853 LEYKSPTFLDMP
+853 LEYKSPTFLDSP
-865 EVKTFIVET
+865 EIETFIVET
-874 DDPEGPYGAKEAGQ
+874 VDREGPYGAKEAGQ
-888 GPLLPVPPAVSAA
+888 GPLLPVPPAVCAA
-901 VFDALGVWIDEVPVT
+901 VHDALGVWIDEIPVT

-923 LRRKEKGEPPRY
+923 LRRKEKGEPARY
-935 GPPRF
+935 GPARF
-940 PSS
+940 PPIPYPPAIKVEPPPQDLG

>member
-1 MTLGSRGGLYTV
+1 MT
-13 KHRREPTAS
+13 
-22 RGHACSRAT
+22 
-31 GADARRQWRIAADAA
+31 
-46 AFAQDAARGSARGH
+46 
-60 AAHRHEA
+60 
-67 RLRARRVRHVHGADR
+67 HV
-82 RQAGAELPP
+82 
-91 PAGPARGPGDHD
+91 
-103 DRRHGGR
+103 
-110 VRSSSPP
+110 
-117 GRLRGV
+117 V
-123 GRGAVRLLHARHP
+123 G
-136 AVRKIAARG
+136 K
-145 KSAPD
+145 
-150 APGDPRGVGG
+150 
-160 QPVPVH
+160 
-166 RLHQNP
+166 
-172 GGGRA
+172 
-177 RGRPVAM
+177 
-184 KLVGRPLPKV
+184 PLPKV
-194 DAATKVTGRAL
+194 DAAPKVTGRAV
-205 YADDIVLP
+205 YADDMLP
-213 RTLHCKILR
+213 ARTLHCRILR
-222 SPHPHARILSIDTS
+222 SPHPHARIRSIDTS
-236 GARRIP
+236 AARRIP
-242 GVVAVITGTDLP
+242 GVVAVITGADLP
-254 IKFGILPVTQDER
+254 VKFGILPVTQDER

-274 RYVGDPIAAVAAL
+274 RYVGDPIAAVAAT

-293 AACDAIA
+293 AACDAID
-300 VEYEVLEPV
+300 VDYEVLEPV
-309 MTIDAAL
+309 MSIDAAL
-316 QKPKDEPIQD
+316 AQPKDERIQD

-340 FGDVDAGFGRAEVIR
+340 FGDVDGGFARADHVR
-355 EDVFFFQ
+355 EDVFFYQ

-372 SAIATY
+372 SAVATY
-378 VDGKVTLWSSTQ
+378 VDGRVTLWSSTQ

-428 AHEIIVCKLAML
+428 AHEIIVARLAML

-469 SGVTRDGR
+469 TGVTRDGR

-483 RSALDGGAYGSYG
+483 RTALDGGAYGSYG

-543 ALELHL
+543 GLELHL
-549 EKIALDI
+549 EKIAHDL
-556 GLDPVELKQRNFVKP
+556 GLDPVDMKRLNFVKP

-586 DECTERVIKA
+586 DECAEKVLAA
-596 SRFHD
+596 SEF
-601 RKTRVGRGM
+601 KTRKRAPGRGM

-615 SYLSGAGTA
+615 SYLSGAGAA

-646 YCGAMDIGQGSDS
+646 YCGAMEIGQGSDT
-659 VLATIIAEELGLQPS
+659 VLATIVAEELGLQPS
-674 DIRLV
+674 DVRLV

-708 ARKMRALLVEAVA
+708 ARKMRALLEEAVEANGR
-721 AKTGAEASAID
+721 KYQD
-732 VSEAR
+732 VT
-737 VGDCSFEE
+737 FEE

-752 RFGTLTTAGS
+752 KFGTLTTAGS

-788 VVDLDADARTGLIH
+788 VVDLDADARTGLIN
-802 VNKIWIAHDVGRAI
+802 VNKVWIAHDVGRAI

-839 EQVFRK
+839 EQAFRK

-853 LEYKSPTFLDMP
+853 LEYKSPTFLDVP
-865 EVKTFIVET
+865 EIETFIVET
-874 DDPEGPYGAKEAGQ
+874 VDREGPYGAKEAGQ
-888 GPLLPVPPAVSAA
+888 GPLLPVPPALCAA
-901 VFDALGVWIDEVPVT
+901 VFDALGVWIDEIPVT
-916 PEKVIEA
+916 PEKVVEA
-923 LRRKEKGEPPRY
+923 LRRKEKGEPARY
-935 GPPRF
+935 GPQRF
-940 PSS
+940 PQIPFPAVIKVDGPVRHQDGTY